1 MEAFATRDD
10 LSIRWGGRTFAEAE
24 IPMVDMRLMDATA
37 YIMAFLKRSAVTV
50 NPADETQKQ
59 VLNAICCDVAR
70 RSLSPMLDAGQGGGN
85 NFTQVPLNGYMQ
97 TAGAFTEQFQFA
109 NPMGDLYLTDSE
121 KKSLRSFGKGRFRI
135 IPVHMDGDGCC

>member
-10 LSIRWGGRTFAEAE
+10 LSTRWGGRTFTEAE

-37 YIMAFLKRSAVTV
+37 YIMAFLNRNRIPV
-50 NPADETQKQ
+50 NPADDAQEQ
-59 VLNAICCDVAR
+59 VLNAVCCDMAR
-70 RSLSPMLDAGQGGGN
+70 RSLSPMLDSGQGGGS

-109 NPMGDLYLTDSE
+109 NPMGDLYLTDNE
-121 KKSLRSFGKGRFRI
+121 KRSLRSFGRERFRT
-135 IPVHMDGDGCC
+135 IPVHLGGNCC